1 MTVNLGPSA
10 AVMGEKIGDVV
21 ELVGVN
27 AALFIRDALSCDP
40 VVCGVE
46 RAVAT
51 DGPWKELEGII

>member
-1 MTVNLGPSA
+1 
-10 AVMGEKIGDVV
+10 MGEKIGDVV

-27 AALFIRDALSCDP
+27 AALFIRDALGCDP

-51 DGPWKELEGII
+51 DGPWKELEGIV